1 MHNLRH
7 LNSSD
12 LIYTDSVEDNALTNN
27 STDLSLISKNNVL
40 SIQQINL
47 KKNKDQISEHKLQQI
62 ISNINSKLSH
72 LSNEGFSEE
81 NDASS
86 KNHNANIEN
95 LRLLVVEDDLASQK
109 VIYLMLRDLGYKNID
124 LVGTGQRAIEAFTR
138 HKYDLI
144 ILDIGLPD
152 IDGLDTSKE
161 IRKSSKNDKTAV
173 IALTAFSREE
183 IEEKCYASGI
193 NDVIIKPVFINE
205 LRNVLESWTNLK

>member
-7 LNSSD
+7 LNSTDSV
-12 LIYTDSVEDNALTNN
+12 YTDSPEVSSIPKT
-27 STDLSLISKNNVL
+27 NVL
-40 SIQQINL
+40 SFQQLSI
-47 KKNKDQISEHKLQQI
+47 KKNNDQISEHELKNI
-62 ISNINSKLSH
+62 TSNINSKLSH
-72 LSNEGFSEE
+72 LNNEEYSEN
-81 NDASS
+81 NDL
-86 KNHNANIEN
+86 KNHSANIEN

-138 HKYDLI
+138 NKYDLI

-161 IRKSSKNDKTAV
+161 VRKSSKNDKTAV

-193 NDVIIKPVFINE
+193 NDVIIKPIFINE
-205 LRNVLESWTNLK
+205 LRNVLESWTNLG